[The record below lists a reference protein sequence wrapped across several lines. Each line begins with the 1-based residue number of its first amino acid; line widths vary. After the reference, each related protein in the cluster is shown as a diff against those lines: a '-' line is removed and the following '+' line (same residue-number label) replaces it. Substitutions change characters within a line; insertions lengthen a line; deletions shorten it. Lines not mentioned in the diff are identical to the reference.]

1 MKKLTL
7 FSIFLAAVVIILGAY
22 TRLTDAGL
30 GCPDW
35 PGCYGNLTV
44 PLSEE
49 KVAQANAAYPE
60 RPVEAFKAWNEMIHR
75 YFAGT
80 LGLCVLAIA
89 VIALR
94 QRDKGTPVKLPL
106 LLLGLII
113 FQAALG
119 MWTVTLNLL
128 PVVVMGHLLGG
139 FSVLSCLFILYLRL
153 RHIAGDAPETKP
165 SPLTSAMHDQGIADL
180 PRARAFQRNLKLFAF
195 IGLGVLVTQIA
206 LGGWTSANYAAL
218 ACTDM
223 PVCESGWPDRIDIAG
238 AFSVPDADNYE
249 FGAHDY
255 GERVTMHIA
264 HRFGAAITFLY
275 FLVLGI
281 SVLVSR
287 HTTNKQKYVGAFM
300 LVALCTQVALGL
312 SNIIFMLPLS
322 VAVMHN
328 AVAAVL
334 LLSLLNLIFTVF
346 LTLKS
351 ANALSTETQNT
362 ASFLGSKSLQG
373 VGAYSIQ
380 EEPLHNSMHDPFTGS
395 TSSHILPKAPG
406 GFHG

>member
-7 FSIFLAAVVIILGAY
+7 FSLFLAAVVIILGAY

-60 RPVEAFKAWNEMIHR
+60 RPVEAFKAWNEMVHR

-89 VIALR
+89 VIAVR
-94 QRDKGTPVKLPL
+94 NRSKGTPVKLPL
-106 LLLGLII
+106 FLLGLIT

-139 FSVLSCLFILYLRL
+139 FTVLSCLFMLYLRL
-153 RHIAGDAPETKP
+153 KQ
-165 SPLTSAMHDQGIADL
+165 HDVQLQQNVEVSSESLAQKQNGQS
-180 PRARAFQRNLKLFAF
+180 RLKGFALV
-195 IGLGVLVTQIA
+195 GVGVLVVQIA

-218 ACTDM
+218 ACTKM
-223 PVCESGWPDRIDIAG
+223 PICEAGWQSRLDFAG
-238 AFSVPDADNYE
+238 AFSVPDAENYE

-255 GERVTMHIA
+255 GERVTMHIV
-264 HRFGAAITFLY
+264 HRAGALVTFAYL
-275 FLVLGI
+275 LALGL
-281 SVLVSR
+281 SVLRASS
-287 HTTNKQKYVGAFM
+287 TTNLQKRIATFM
-300 LVALCTQVALGL
+300 LCALSVQVALGV
-312 SNIIFMLPLS
+312 SNIVFMLPLG

-334 LLSLLNLIFTVF
+334 LLSLLYLVFTLVVP
-346 LTLKS
+346 
-351 ANALSTETQNT
+351 LSKHSNQFTFASTQND
-362 ASFLGSKSLQG
+362 
-373 VGAYSIQ
+373 V
-380 EEPLHNSMHDPFTGS
+380 
-395 TSSHILPKAPG
+395 SSHQGAPLSAAHSSFSTHALTKAPG

>member
-80 LGLCVLAIA
+80 LGVCVLAIA
-89 VIALR
+89 LIALR

-153 RHIAGDAPETKP
+153 RRHQAANTDA
-165 SPLTSAMHDQGIADL
+165 LQ
-180 PRARAFQRNLKLFAF
+180 
-195 IGLGVLVTQIA
+195 
-206 LGGWTSANYAAL
+206 
-218 ACTDM
+218 
-223 PVCESGWPDRIDIAG
+223 
-238 AFSVPDADNYE
+238 
-249 FGAHDY
+249 
-255 GERVTMHIA
+255 
-264 HRFGAAITFLY
+264 
-275 FLVLGI
+275 
-281 SVLVSR
+281 
-287 HTTNKQKYVGAFM
+287 
-300 LVALCTQVALGL
+300 
-312 SNIIFMLPLS
+312 
-322 VAVMHN
+322 
-328 AVAAVL
+328 
-334 LLSLLNLIFTVF
+334 LSLI
-346 LTLKS
+346 
-351 ANALSTETQNT
+351 
-362 ASFLGSKSLQG
+362 
-373 VGAYSIQ
+373 
-380 EEPLHNSMHDPFTGS
+380 
-395 TSSHILPKAPG
+395 HI
-406 GFHG
+406 